1 MENLATSASSE
12 PDPKPA
18 NALETRIQA
27 KIAEIAAFAN
37 ELPAVVLVHNNTS
50 FSVEYMSDRGLQLLG
65 ISLEELKALGPG
77 YHEKFFNMEEAK
89 TYVPKIFSALER
101 NDPQEWVSFFQQ
113 VKHVN
118 KSDWTWYASGTKIL
132 MADDAGKPILSIT
145 LALPLD
151 IKHHN
156 TGIVERLQRE
166 NDFLR
171 ENFPK
176 FSKLTG
182 RERDILKLT
191 CLGKSSHEIAETLF
205 ISPTTADTHRRNLK
219 KKLDANTTYELSQ
232 YAMAFNLI

>member
-1 MENLATSASSE
+1 MNHVSPL
-12 PDPKPA
+12 PDPDPA
-18 NALETRIQA
+18 TLRADSLRLRIEA
-27 KIAEIAAFAN
+27 KIAEIAAVAN
-37 ELPAVVLVHNNTS
+37 ELPAVVIVHNNSS
-50 FSVEYMSDRGLQLLG
+50 FSVEYMSDRGLELLG

-89 TYVPKIFSALER
+89 IYVPKIFSALER

-118 KSDWTWYASGTKIL
+118 KTDWTWYASGSKIL
-132 MADDAGKPILSIT
+132 LADDEGKPVLSIS

-151 IKHHN
+151 ITHHN

-171 ENFPK
+171 ANYHK

-191 CLGKSSHEIAETLF
+191 CLGKSSQEISDTLF